1 MGVRGSVRWFVFH
14 LKWGHHSLLYQGFKK
29 CKLRLER
36 LSVKVSGDHHWGGRP
51 LCAHTPGLPGPGW
64 RRAEAGG
71 KAGAPSLFLCSQ
83 LTFLTRGRRVK
94 KLWDSPEK
102 VRSRGS
108 QNSPFLSVSTKP
120 VLVLL
125 SQAEAWLSS
134 LLLSCWL
141 RVTNK
146 TWNPEKSTAKQILHQ
161 KSGNSARIKAKEQPR
176 FSPVFF
182 KCQGEK

>member
-1 MGVRGSVRWFVFH
+1 MGARGSVRWSVFH

-29 CKLRLER
+29 CKPRLER

-94 KLWDSPEK
+94 KLRDSPEK

-141 RVTNK
+141 RVTNE
-146 TWNPEKSTAKQILHQ
+146 TWNPEKSTARQILHQ
-161 KSGNSARIKAKEQPR
+161 RSGNSAKIKAKEQPR